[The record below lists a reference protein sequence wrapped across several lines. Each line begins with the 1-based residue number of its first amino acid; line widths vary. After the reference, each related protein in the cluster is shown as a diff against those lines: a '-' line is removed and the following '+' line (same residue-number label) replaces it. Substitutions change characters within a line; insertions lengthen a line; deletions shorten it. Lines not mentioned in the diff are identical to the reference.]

1 MVLHAVNRQ
10 LNMLLVRFGL
20 EGSNEEQKYY
30 DTNTVED
37 QLPFKQEK
45 EEKTEEND
53 ASLQPEPTPRKK
65 SFTVSSLLEDS
76 PDRPGLGATNQLTDQ
91 TRAGQVTCRRDQKGK
106 QFSLPTMNSFP
117 SSYPF
122 LPIINGQA
130 ARYPMNPNGAWQF
143 LSPTPWLFFN
153 NNQPSVITDV
163 RHSPHSSAFRAILP
177 KRLHKA
183 NKSVD
188 PTDLRPSCEPVA
200 NEPVSLKN
208 GSIQPRCPEQ
218 TVSDGTDESSLS
230 RYTTSP
236 ISSCNSPS
244 EQGLENSN
252 GLCIVCE
259 DKASGYHYGIVSCE
273 GCKGFFRRTVQRNLE
288 YVCHRSGTCEINR
301 VTRNRCQYCRFTKC
315 LECGMSKNS
324 VRQDPCRKK
333 VVRDS
338 DVEAQTQASLQL
350 QQIMKEVS
358 SAFASVVRCSENERG
373 EVNNDAITNF
383 GHAIQGFD
391 ELNSSD
397 QEFLIQAAIPEIKML
412 YDAFELSKL
421 DEDDISNA
429 DSVATVD
436 DYQQSLERM
445 RKFMQ
450 QTEVSLEEISLLCG
464 ICLLNPSRSGLQDTR
479 TVEKLQESCLEALG
493 VTVQLR
499 GPGQPNAYAKL
510 LMMLTNIRSARS

>member
-1 MVLHAVNRQ
+1 MVLYAVNRQ

-273 GCKGFFRRTVQRNLE
+273 GCKVLSMRPICTQHFHIDRCICRVS
-288 YVCHRSGTCEINR
+288 SG
-301 VTRNRCQYCRFTKC
+301 VRCNGTWT
-315 LECGMSKNS
+315 

-450 QTEVSLEEISLLCG
+450 QTEPTSRLPKLAGVNKSFAVFQNMVSCEKHTLLAMAISPLD
-464 ICLLNPSRSGLQDTR
+464 NSRLYNVLQTR
-479 TVEKLQESCLEALG
+479 
-493 VTVQLR
+493 
-499 GPGQPNAYAKL
+499 
-510 LMMLTNIRSARS
+510 